1 VFRDDGARS
10 GHHGRRD
17 RATRLAGAVAA
28 ASACLTLPAGEPRAI
43 FGPRQFQTSSDP
55 RQPSVLSPR
64 LPAIPAI
71 AFPRFLKVV
80 STRKNQPRLNRMMEM
95 VEKGELDLVVVEGI
109 DRLSRNLIEVLGL
122 LAELRRK
129 GVALVSTNDDGSRR
143 SGILDV
149 LGLTKNC

>member
-1 VFRDDGARS
+1 MKMDFSGKRVAVYTRTNQGRSVAR
-10 GHHGRRD
+10 RQRE
-17 RATRLAGAVAA
+17 RCRKFVLARGGSV
-28 ASACLTLPAGEPRAI
+28 PRANW
-43 FGPRQFQTSSDP
+43 FEDFAGGSAR
-55 RQPSVLSPR
+55 
-64 LPAIPAI
+64 A
-71 AFPRFLKVV
+71 
-80 STRKNQPRLNRMMEM
+80 NHPRLNRMMEV